1 MKILIASISE
11 CPFLQNTYR
20 RMRKK
25 PPKLDSYDKNYS
37 DYCSLITKENL
48 NDYQQFPYNVRHQKL
63 IEK

>member
-1 MKILIASISE
+1 MPLFAEYIQKNEKKKTQNLIHMIKITLI
-11 CPFLQNTYR
+11 
-20 RMRKK
+20 
-25 PPKLDSYDKNYS
+25 